1 MDGSNGFVMFLY
13 SFFKKRQQEKQ
24 KLGLRDRVGDNES
37 VEDVDDEEFEK
48 ILGETEGGE
57 ESVSVT

>member
-1 MDGSNGFVMFLY
+1 MSGLLC

-24 KLGLRDRVGDNES
+24 SRRPKGDGDDES

-48 ILGETEGGE
+48 ILGKLEMDGRSKGLLKSAEAD
-57 ESVSVT
+57 V

>member
-1 MDGSNGFVMFLY
+1 MDGSNGFVMFFY

>member
-1 MDGSNGFVMFLY
+1 MDGSNGFVMFLH